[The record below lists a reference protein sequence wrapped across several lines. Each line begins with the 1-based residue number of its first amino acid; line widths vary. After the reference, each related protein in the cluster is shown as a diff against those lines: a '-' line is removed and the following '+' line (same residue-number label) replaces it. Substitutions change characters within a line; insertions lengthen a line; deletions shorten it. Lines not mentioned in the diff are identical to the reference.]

1 MPLPSLRIDREPLSD
16 PVGLFLVIQPV
27 ITRESILNGTI
38 RRLVEQS
45 GDDGR
50 LMTDQERKQIVENMI
65 ETAPSLN
72 SMWVFGYGSLIWN
85 PALYFTEKKRGTVH
99 GYHRRFCLWSTI
111 GRGSPS
117 RPGLML
123 GLERGGSCKGIFYK
137 IDRREIRT
145 ELDIVF
151 RRELITAA
159 YRPTW
164 VSARILGKSPFKA
177 IAFVINRD
185 HNRYAGML
193 DDETVIQTIADAKGT
208 LGSCSDYLYETVLQ
222 LENLGMPDRHLA
234 SIARHVRQKEHE
246 LAQR

>member
-1 MPLPSLRIDREPLSD
+1 M
-16 PVGLFLVIQPV
+16 IQPV

-50 LMTDQERKQIVENMI
+50 LMTDQEREQIVEKMI
-65 ETAPSLN
+65 ETAPSRD
-72 SMWVFGYGSLIWN
+72 SIWIFGYGSLIWN
-85 PALYFTEKKRGTVH
+85 PAVHFTEKLHGKVY

-117 RPGLML
+117 KPGLML
-123 GLERGGSCKGIFYK
+123 GLERGGSCNGIFYR
-137 IDRREIRT
+137 IDRREIRS

-164 VSARILGKSPFKA
+164 VTARISDKSRFKA
-177 IAFVINRD
+177 IAFVINRH
-185 HNRYAGML
+185 HNRYAGTL
-193 DDETVIQTIADAKGT
+193 DDETVIQTIAEAEGT
-208 LGSCSDYLYETVLQ
+208 LGSCSDYLYETVLK
-222 LENLGMPDRHLA
+222 LDNLGMPDRRLA
-234 SIARHVRQKEHE
+234 SIARHVRQRERE
-246 LAQR
+246 LTQR

>member
-1 MPLPSLRIDREPLSD
+1 M
-16 PVGLFLVIQPV
+16 IQPV

-50 LMTDQERKQIVENMI
+50 LMTDQEREQIVEKMI
-65 ETAPSLN
+65 ETAPSRD
-72 SMWVFGYGSLIWN
+72 SIWIFGYGSLIWN
-85 PALYFTEKKRGTVH
+85 PAVHFTEKLRGKVY
-99 GYHRRFCLWSTI
+99 GYHRSFCLWSTI

-117 RPGLML
+117 QPGLML
-123 GLERGGSCKGIFYK
+123 GLERGGSCNGIFYRL
-137 IDRREIRT
+137 DRREVRS

-164 VSARILGKSPFKA
+164 VSARISDKSRFKA
-177 IAFVINRD
+177 IAFVINRS
-185 HNRYAGML
+185 HNRYAGAL
-193 DDETVIQTIADAKGT
+193 DDETVIQTIAEAKGT

-222 LENLGMPDRHLA
+222 LDNLGMPDRRLA
-234 SIARHVRQKEHE
+234 SIARRVRQKERE
-246 LAQR
+246 LTQS

>member
-16 PVGLFLVIQPV
+16 PVELFLMIQPV

-50 LMTDQERKQIVENMI
+50 LMTDQEREQIVENMI

-164 VSARILGKSPFKA
+164 VSARVLGKSPFKA
-177 IAFVINRD
+177 IAFVINRA

-222 LENLGMPDRHLA
+222 LENLGMPDRRLA
-234 SIARHVRQKEHE
+234 SIAGHVRQRKHE

>member
-16 PVGLFLVIQPV
+16 PVELFLMIQPV

-50 LMTDQERKQIVENMI
+50 LMTDQEREQIVENMI

-164 VSARILGKSPFKA
+164 VSARVLGKSPFKA

-222 LENLGMPDRHLA
+222 LENLGMPDRRLA

>member
-1 MPLPSLRIDREPLSD
+1 M
-16 PVGLFLVIQPV
+16 IQPV

-85 PALYFTEKKRGTVH
+85 PALYFTEKQRGTVH

-193 DDETVIQTIADAKGT
+193 DDETVIQTIANAKGT
-208 LGSCSDYLYETVLQ
+208 LGYCSDYLYETVLQ
-222 LENLGMPDRHLA
+222 LENLGMPDRRLA

>member
-1 MPLPSLRIDREPLSD
+1 MPLPSLRIDREPFSD
-16 PVGLFLVIQPV
+16 PVELFLMIQPV

-164 VSARILGKSPFKA
+164 VSARVLGKSPFKA
-177 IAFVINRD
+177 IAFVINRA

-222 LENLGMPDRHLA
+222 LENLGMPDRRLA

>member
-16 PVGLFLVIQPV
+16 PVELYLMIQPV

-222 LENLGMPDRHLA
+222 LENLGMPDRRLA

>member
-16 PVGLFLVIQPV
+16 PVELFLMIQPV

-164 VSARILGKSPFKA
+164 VSARVLGKSPFKA

-222 LENLGMPDRHLA
+222 LENLGMPDRRLA